1 MPGNRT
7 RPTEPPTCSSFYAPP
22 VPETSLCSSSRR
34 LNLEQLH
41 LESIDEP
48 FSLSF
53 FSSTFA
59 FKKNGRGFSQLE
71 TWKGGSS
78 SATSAREMVHL
89 FVNKHSTDE
98 RLETEFQIV
107 RSSFFGGRILFL
119 ISRAWEK
126 AYLGLVIALFF
137 RWFFYLSR
145 FFILIETR
153 QRQRWSFR

>member
-7 RPTEPPTCSSFYAPP
+7 RPTEPPTCSSFYALP

-78 SATSAREMVHL
+78 NATSAREMVHL

-107 RSSFFGGRILFL
+107 RSSFFGRKNIVFNLACVREGMPGFGNSTILPMIL
-119 ISRAWEK
+119 LSLSI
-126 AYLGLVIALFF
+126 
-137 RWFFYLSR
+137 FY
-145 FFILIETR
+145 FN
-153 QRQRWSFR
+153 